1 MCNFNIGFH
10 FCYKITYI
18 RIRAAHY
25 YAAMVVLIEFHY
37 ILGLIFCL
45 ASAFF
50 SSPKHIIIHKLL
62 SLFMTNDMLF
72 HVQSLFFFFSP
83 LILIQIT
90 PLCRKAWPSS
100 RAVTAWRIT
109 AHKSPGIL
117 SPGIEPKTG
126 QLGKHE
132 SIVTRK
138 YEREGVSKASGTI
151 FASGSDCMLS
161 PQWSSW
167 PLES

>member
-72 HVQSLFFFFSP
+72 HVQSLFFFSP

-90 PLCRKAWPSS
+90 PLRRKAWPSS

-109 AHKSPGIL
+109 ARKSPGIL

>member
-72 HVQSLFFFFSP
+72 HVQSLFFFSP

-109 AHKSPGIL
+109 ARKSPGIL

>member
-18 RIRAAHY
+18 RIKAAHY

-50 SSPKHIIIHKLL
+50 PPLNILSYISSSL
-62 SLFMTNDMLF
+62 SSWQMICSFMYK
-72 HVQSLFFFFSP
+72 VFFFFSP

-109 AHKSPGIL
+109 ARKSPGIL